1 MLQRRQSGP
10 RVTDELAKRLG
21 QIETL
26 GVEQLRAVW
35 RERFGAPPQLRA
47 RDLLRRA
54 LAERL
59 QEEAFGVDT
68 ELQRRL
74 AAMAARVRPGRKPV
88 VATTTYKPGSVLEK
102 DWEGIRHAVAVVDGG
117 FVWNGKRFQSLSAIA
132 RAITGVRWNG
142 PRFFGLRPA
151 GRS

>member
-1 MLQRRQSGP
+1 MGDLAQRIAS
-10 RVTDELAKRLG
+10 
-21 QIETL
+21 IETL

-35 RERFGAPPQLRA
+35 RERFGDPPPLQA

-59 QEEAFGVDT
+59 QEEEFGIDT

-74 AAMAARVRPGRKPV
+74 ASMAARVRPGHKPV
-88 VATTTYKPGSVLEK
+88 VASTSYKPGSVLEK
-102 DWEGIRHAVAVVDGG
+102 DWEGVRHTVDVVEAG
-117 FVWNGKRFQSLSAIA
+117 FVWNGTRYDSLSAIA

-142 PRFFGLRPA
+142 PRFFGLRSAARP
-151 GRS
+151 

>member
-1 MLQRRQSGP
+1 MDDLAQRL
-10 RVTDELAKRLG
+10 VT
-21 QIETL
+21 IETL
-26 GVEQLRAVW
+26 GVEQLRAMW
-35 RERFGAPPQLRA
+35 RERFGDPPPIRA

-59 QEEAFGVDT
+59 QEEAFGVDID
-68 ELQRRL
+68 LQRRL
-74 AAMAARVRPGRKPV
+74 TPMAARVRPGRRPV
-88 VATTTYKPGSVLEK
+88 IASTTYKSGSVLEK
-102 DWEGIRHAVAVVDGG
+102 DWEGVRHTVGIVEGG

-151 GRS
+151 GRT

>member
-1 MLQRRQSGP
+1 M
-10 RVTDELAKRLG
+10 DELAQRLA

-26 GVEQLRAVW
+26 GVEQLRELW

-47 RDLLRRA
+47 RDLMRRA

-59 QEEAFGVDT
+59 QEEAFGVDA

-74 AAMAARVRPGRKPV
+74 TPMAARVRPGHKPV
-88 VATTTYKPGSVLEK
+88 VATATYKPGSVLEK
-102 DWEGIRHAVAVVDGG
+102 DWEGVRHSVSIVDGG
-117 FVWNGKRFQSLSAIA
+117 FVWNGKRYDSLSAIA

-151 GRS
+151 SRS

>member
-1 MLQRRQSGP
+1 MM
-10 RVTDELAKRLG
+10 DELAERLAS
-21 QIETL
+21 IETL

-47 RDLLRRA
+47 REVLRRA

-74 AAMAARVRPGRKPV
+74 APMAARVRPGHKP
-88 VATTTYKPGSVLEK
+88 AMASTTYKPGSVLEK
-102 DWEGIRHAVAVVDGG
+102 DWEGVRHSVDIVEGG
-117 FVWNGKRFQSLSAIA
+117 FAWNGKRYDSLSAIA

-142 PRFFGLRPA
+142 PRFFGLRPR
-151 GRS
+151 GQS